1 MLDEDHII
9 RVIDFETTGVEPD
22 AHPVEIAAVDYT
34 AGGGFRIV
42 GTTLIKPPVPI
53 PPGASAIHHITDA
66 DVAKAQKLDEVLPHY
81 LDVGGGQ
88 GVTAFAAHN
97 MKFDK
102 QFFAT
107 PLPLICTMK
116 SAQTLYPD
124 APSYTN
130 WGLLYYLKCR
140 TFSPVIAGASH
151 RAWGDAYVT
160 ANILHAMLTS
170 EWTVDDLIEITANPV
185 LLQRMA
191 FGKHRG
197 VDFDNMPMDYLQ
209 WIARQ
214 TDMDEDVKF
223 TAQHQ
228 IEKRLAP
235 MLSPRDPLHAM

>member
-1 MLDEDHII
+1 MFDEDHTI
-9 RVIDFETTGVEPD
+9 RVIDFETTGVDDD
-22 AHPVEIAAVDYT
+22 AHPVEIAAIDYM
-34 AGGGFRIV
+34 GDVGFRIV

-66 DVAKAQKLDEVLPHY
+66 DVAKAPKLDEVLPFY
-81 LDVGGGQ
+81 LDSDGGQ
-88 GVTAFAAHN
+88 GVTVFAAHN

-102 QFFAT
+102 QFFET
-107 PLPLICTMK
+107 DKPLICTMK

-160 ANILHAMLTS
+160 ALVLHAMLTS
-170 EWTVDDLIEITANPV
+170 EWAIHDLIEITANPV

-209 WIARQ
+209 WLARQ
-214 TDMDEDVKF
+214 ADMDEDVKH
-223 TAQHQ
+223 TAQYQ

-235 MLSPRDPLHAM
+235 MLSPT